1 MSQKSI
7 EDTIIDVVRDILHGE
22 AIEAALCSVILHTE
36 ESLQWKKEHC
46 FNSLKTALANVPQE
60 SLDTAL
66 KCYITQIYN
75 VQNASR
81 VELLLDL
88 LEGLVEYN
96 VVPAKPICDA
106 LLDHELLSYNAS
118 LMWTKTFQLMRKIIG
133 GVDYKGCRDLLR
145 GILEKC
151 QGIKEDE
158 NVSVM
163 PDIDTPVNLVAH
175 ILDRNVCLLPAYLAV
190 NEINK
195 VCPEDRKWPH
205 WKMGNILADFV
216 HSFRPAAQMV
226 TVSGRTHLLPVVGY
240 SIAISTSNVW
250 RLSSSCLKFPLNGP
264 LPYDKELSE
273 PQTGLLRYVLEQPY
287 SRDMVCNMLGLNKQW
302 SRSYGAPTAC
312 NCVSTEFYLAIHCA
326 LAESPPRAHGVLGDF
341 TARPR
346 RALRADCVHKTFS
359 SSCHFSSF
367 RGLDDNVVETPW
379 ERGINA
385 EKTSRERNERSNS
398 SLGSL
403 CERSQMESN
412 LFKRCGCAVRA
423 RKRRSGI
430 PKDSVK
436 SLCKRNRLITASTL
450 RLAAFLER
458 ADGALVALLEILW
471 RCHGDLTTLLW
482 RVYQNAE
489 PRRVLCACSKCAPS
503 HGVLQCSRRSHC
515 DGRRC
520 RCVLTAL

>member
-1 MSQKSI
+1 MSQKTI

-287 SRDMVCNMLGLNKQW
+287 SRDMVCNMLGLNKQENQVLKKM
-302 SRSYGAPTAC
+302 SFVLPALGFS
-312 NCVSTEFYLAIHCA
+312 AI
-326 LAESPPRAHGVLGDF
+326 
-341 TARPR
+341 
-346 RALRADCVHKTFS
+346 
-359 SSCHFSSF
+359 
-367 RGLDDNVVETPW
+367 
-379 ERGINA
+379 
-385 EKTSRERNERSNS
+385 
-398 SLGSL
+398 
-403 CERSQMESN
+403 
-412 LFKRCGCAVRA
+412 
-423 RKRRSGI
+423 RK
-430 PKDSVK
+430 
-436 SLCKRNRLITASTL
+436 N
-450 RLAAFLER
+450 
-458 ADGALVALLEILW
+458 
-471 RCHGDLTTLLW
+471 
-482 RVYQNAE
+482 Q
-489 PRRVLCACSKCAPS
+489 
-503 HGVLQCSRRSHC
+503 
-515 DGRRC
+515 
-520 RCVLTAL
+520 